1 MVDIQHRK
9 RTSIA
14 GGLIV
19 VIIGVIFLIANLQ
32 PQLDMWSIAMR
43 YWPVFLILIGLGKIF
58 DAFLMRNDG
67 SPRGATGNAGM
78 ALVMLVLL
86 GFLFFALQRGHGR
99 VNTRQESQT
108 IGLQGAKSVVANIDL
123 PSGSLDLSGGASQLL
138 DANFRYRERDG
149 RPEASYSVSG
159 DHGTLDISQNN
170 DSHTHLAG
178 SGNDWRL
185 LLGNA
190 IPLDLN
196 ISIGAGKAKLNFQGL
211 DVSHADVKIG
221 AGELNLDLTG
231 PRKSDLHV
239 DIHGGVGTAVIR
251 LPRDVGSH
259 IQTSGGLGS
268 VNASGFHEAD
278 DAYTNDAFGKSP
290 ATIYVT
296 VSGGVGQV
304 TLVQQ

>member
-1 MVDIQHRK
+1 MDDTQQRK
-9 RTSIA
+9 RTSIG

-19 VIIGVIFLIANLQ
+19 VLVGVIFLIANFQ

-67 SPRGATGNAGM
+67 VPRGATGNAGT

-86 GFLFFALQRGHGR
+86 GFLVFALQRGHSHA
-99 VNTRQESQT
+99 NTRQDAQT
-108 IGLQGAKSVVANIDL
+108 IALQGAKSVVADIDL
-123 PSGSLDLSGGASQLL
+123 PTGTLDLSGGAPQLL

-149 RPEASYSVSG
+149 KPEAVYSVSG
-159 DHGTLDISQNN
+159 DRGTLDISQNN
-170 DSHTHLAG
+170 DSHTHLAS

-190 IPLDLN
+190 VPLDLTV
-196 ISIGAGKAKLNFQGL
+196 SIGAGKANLNFQGL
-211 DVSHADVKIG
+211 DISHADVKIG

-239 DIHGGVGTAVIR
+239 DIHGGVGKAVIR

-259 IQTSGGLGS
+259 LQTSGALGS
-268 VNASGFHEAD
+268 VNAEGFHEAD
-278 DAYTNDAFGKSP
+278 DVYTNDAFGKS
-290 ATIYVT
+290 ASTVYVT